1 MTIKKWV
8 STFSV
13 KNLKDKALLFLVTG
27 IFSSSIF
34 ADCDSGDVACA
45 AKQTFDSNFGPHS
58 SVVYMIL
65 GAGAIGALMAYLT
78 THNPKILLVVVV
90 AAIFIAGAFAVI

>member
-1 MTIKKWV
+1 MKIKNI
-8 STFSV
+8 
-13 KNLKDKALLFLVTG
+13 KNLKDKMLLFLVTTV
-27 IFSSSIF
+27 FSSSIF
-34 ADCDSGDVACA
+34 AECDSGDVACA
-45 AKQTFDSNFGPHS
+45 ARQTFDSNFGPHS

-65 GAGAIGALMAYLT
+65 GADTIGALIAYLT

>member
-1 MTIKKWV
+1 MKIKNI
-8 STFSV
+8 
-13 KNLKDKALLFLVTG
+13 KNLKDKMLLFLVTTV
-27 IFSSSIF
+27 FSSSIF
-34 ADCDSGDVACA
+34 AECDSGDVACA
-45 AKQTFDSNFGPHS
+45 ARQTFDSNFGPHS

-65 GAGAIGALMAYLT
+65 GAGTIGALIAYLT